1 VISHPCARRKAQGWG
16 TEHLSQSFCV
26 PSIPCVK
33 SEGRFSEQQLRKYIS
48 LGTECIEDEATENNN
63 DDYYNRACKD
73 RKA

>member
-1 VISHPCARRKAQGWG
+1 MR
-16 TEHLSQSFCV
+16 
-26 PSIPCVK
+26 
-33 SEGRFSEQQLRKYIS
+33 QLRKHIS